1 MSLHPITLQ
10 TDKTITDFTKD
21 FETVKQSEKGQ
32 VLQGTILNAD
42 KEPYDLSAS
51 GIYLVYCEQKSEGK
65 MIIDKG
71 NGKDPADDAGVMTI
85 TDAKNG
91 KFSYKLCQQAYAA
104 TGDAWIEIYNG
115 ENFVDSTESFRMIV
129 EPAANIHYQNDNYV
143 SDMANILTSL
153 KAEFTR
159 AKATVDALEKDVNDT
174 NSDIGQKLTAL
185 QTKVQHF
192 QDQYAEIQNNYDA
205 AMKKVT
211 DQATTDTQNAVNTIN
226 GKYTADMKTLKD
238 NFNSWEKT
246 TTDNYTKQ
254 INDLIAQA
262 KQNGVDVYKLNSEI
276 SNLQKSLGNIDL
288 TQFIKPADLTNAL
301 NAYYKKTETYNRT
314 EIDNKLASAG
324 KVKTVDGLQPDS
336 NGNIQTDHY
345 TKQETDA
352 KLASAGKVKTVQ
364 KISPDANGD
373 IEVPII
379 KKYDS
384 PQAAYDASKTE
395 NAICI
400 YDMDDGSTSAVID
413 GKTVT
418 ISTLNNALTALQS
431 QVSSLS
437 GTVSSKADSSSVSTL
452 QDQITANKNSVTSL
466 NTTLNSYSKKPI
478 KAANQADAIAKSKDG
493 NWYYW

>member
-42 KEPYDLSAS
+42 KEPYDLSAT

-115 ENFVDSTESFRMIV
+115 NDFVDSTESFRMIV
-129 EPAANIHYQNDNYV
+129 EPAANIHYSNDNYV

-159 AKATVDALEKDVNDT
+159 AKSTVDALEKDVSDT

-185 QTKVQHF
+185 QAKVQHF

-211 DQATTDTQNAVNTIN
+211 DQATTDTQNAVNAIN
-226 GKYTADMKTLKD
+226 GKYTANMKTLQD
-238 NFNSWEKT
+238 QFNSWEKT

-262 KQNGVDVYKLNSEI
+262 KQNGVDVDKLNGEI

-345 TKQETDA
+345 TKQETDT
-352 KLASAGKVKTVQ
+352 KLASAGKVKTVNGQQPDSNGNITVANDGVKSFNGQ
-364 KISPDANGD
+364 KGD
-373 IEVPII
+373 VTF
-379 KKYDS
+379 KVNHTGYSS
-384 PQAAYDASKTE
+384 PQAAFDASK
-395 NAICI
+395 NGDGIYI
-400 YDMDDGSTSAVID
+400 YDADDGPTSVVID
-413 GKTVT
+413 NQTITVT
-418 ISTLNNALTALQS
+418 GNHEAIVSLQQTLQTLTN
-431 QVSSLS
+431 
-437 GTVSSKADSSSVSTL
+437 SVSTK
-452 QDQITANKNSVTSL
+452 ANASDLSA
-466 NTTLNSYSKKPI
+466 YAKKPA
-478 KAANQADAIAKSKDG
+478 KASSQSDATTKSKDG